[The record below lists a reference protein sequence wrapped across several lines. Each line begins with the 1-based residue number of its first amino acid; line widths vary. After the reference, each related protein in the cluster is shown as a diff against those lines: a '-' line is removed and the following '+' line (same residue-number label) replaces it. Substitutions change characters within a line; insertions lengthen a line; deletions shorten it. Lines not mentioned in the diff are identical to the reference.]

1 MHTKSRHSMNN
12 TTPDGMTPAGAAM
25 SVTRNLSGHHVAR
38 RGGHQS
44 QSMEGCS
51 DEGIIRVE
59 SRRRP

>member
-1 MHTKSRHSMNN
+1 MNN